1 MSRVMIPESEYA
13 KRVQRAAKLVEEA
26 GYDVFLANSNEADF
40 ANVRYFSYYWPL
52 FEIGG
57 VAIAPSGDST
67 LIIGPESGTF
77 AEDRSKIEKIHL
89 MTEYRESAD
98 PAYPDVE
105 VSNFKEVFESI
116 GVTNP
121 KKIGVAGWLITTM
134 PVYEGLKAAFPDAE
148 IVNADQIMTDLR
160 VIKSDVELACLR
172 EGLRIAEEIYPTIL
186 ENLKP
191 GMTELQAVGVIN
203 GLLYAN
209 GAECES
215 LPTYVFAGRSTT
227 HAISRPTHNVLQ
239 KGDMIQLNYGAR
251 IDGYS
256 PCIGRP
262 ICLGK
267 MTDRQRELVEFGKEA
282 HYKTVEWIKAGE
294 LASTIAKKYIEFFK
308 SRGYEDNYLY
318 GPCHGLGMIE
328 VEKPWMETI
337 SDYPLQENMTFQ
349 VDTFLY
355 EQGNFGLRW
364 ENGMRVTQDGCE
376 LMSNS
381 NMDIVE
387 LDV

>member
-1 MSRVMIPESEYA
+1 MKHVMIPQAEYA
-13 KRVQRAAKLVEEA
+13 KRVEKAAGLIEKA
-26 GYDVFLANSNEADF
+26 GYDVFIANSNEADF

-52 FEIGG
+52 FEIAG
-57 VAIAPSGDST
+57 VAIAPTGKSS

-77 AEDRSKIEKIHL
+77 AEDRSKIDNIHL

-98 PAYPDVE
+98 PAYPDVP
-105 VSNFKEVFESI
+105 VSTFKDVFESI

-134 PVYEGLKAAFPDAE
+134 PVYEGLKAAFPDAQ
-148 IVNADQIMTDLR
+148 IINADQIMTDLR
-160 VIKSDVELACLR
+160 VIKSEAELSCLR
-172 EGLRIAEEIYPTIL
+172 EGLRIAEEIFPEVL

-191 GMTELQAVGVIN
+191 GMTELQAVGMVN
-203 GLLYAN
+203 ALMYER

-215 LPTYVFAGRSTT
+215 LPSYVFAGKSTT

-262 ICLGK
+262 VCLGK
-267 MTDRQRELVEFGKEA
+267 MTDRQRELVQFGKEA

-294 LASTIAKKYIEFFK
+294 IAANVAKKYIQFFK
-308 SRGYEDNYLY
+308 DKGYESNYLY

-337 SDYPLQENMTFQ
+337 SEYPLAENMTFQ

-355 EQGNFGLRW
+355 ERGSFGLRW
-364 ENGMRVTQDGCE
+364 ENGMRVTKDGCE
-376 LMSNS
+376 LMSNKH
-381 NMDIVE
+381 MDIYE
-387 LDV
+387 LEV